1 MRWTLLLLA
10 LGCSSDPTTIEAEP
24 GQEQQGQAA
33 PVLWAACSTDAQCGT
48 PSEAEW
54 GVPKTGPWPSPL
66 LCRSGVCTLSCEL
79 FGSGY
84 IWYRDICLHHGGEC
98 SERDARVP
106 FNSLGHCAR

>member
-24 GQEQQGQAA
+24 GQEQQGQAV
-33 PVLWAACSTDAQCGT
+33 PTLWAACSTDAQCGT

-54 GVPKTGPWPSPL
+54 GVPKTGPWPSEL
-66 LCRSGVCTLSCEL
+66 VCRSGVCTFSCEL

-84 IWYRDICLHHGGEC
+84 IWYRDICLHHGREC